1 MENFDK
7 IKNNIAQHLANVD
20 YGNNL
25 SAECD
30 LSDIGNEIGIAIGK
44 YIKKRKTGY
53 TKDDFIHG
61 IRHGISLVDG
71 TH

>member
-7 IKNNIAQHLANVD
+7 IKDNVAQHLMNVD
-20 YGNNL
+20 YGSL

-44 YIKKRKTGY
+44 YLRKRKMGY
-53 TKDDFIHG
+53 TKDDFILG
-61 IRHGISLVDG
+61 IKHGISLVDG